1 MRTYLAPSSISLSE
15 VHTGLIRKREEPFM
29 TLLRA
34 RPKEK
39 KTHFERFIVLG
50 DAEPRHV
57 EERLGSA
64 LIYNQVIDKLK
75 PQQQEEDVDEK
86 YAYRGLQTKALK
98 QS

>member
-1 MRTYLAPSSISLSE
+1 LKQL
-15 VHTGLIRKREEPFM
+15 HNGLIRKREEPYM

-50 DAEPRHV
+50 DADPKDV

-64 LIYNQVIDKLK
+64 LVYN
-75 PQQQEEDVDEK
+75 
-86 YAYRGLQTKALK
+86 
-98 QS
+98 

>member
-1 MRTYLAPSSISLSE
+1 
-15 VHTGLIRKREEPFM
+15 M

-50 DAEPRHV
+50 DANPRDV

-64 LIYNQVIDKLK
+64 LVYN
-75 PQQQEEDVDEK
+75 
-86 YAYRGLQTKALK
+86 
-98 QS
+98 